1 MRPALLL
8 VCALASCAGTPPDKD
23 AILDPDEVVGSPAG
37 WLDHRP
43 VTYDEVGQ
51 YMRTQDPQAFA
62 RGLDGVLLE
71 RITRDNARA
80 NKVTVPPATLARA
93 TTARVQDWR
102 RRLIRSAQAEKRQVD
117 PDIWLRQVA
126 GLEPAEF
133 RAFMRRHAEVELLQ
147 NRLLRYEE
155 ITQPTVSVSIMV
167 VQEKDAADGVVQRL
181 GQGAPFAKEAKASS
195 VHATAPEGG
204 RIEFPLLREDFND
217 DQVRMALFAAKA
229 GAVLG
234 PYPVAGGGKTFYHV
248 YRLDSRRGGRVVP
261 YKEVEEEIARGL
273 EARPAA
279 VAEYER
285 WRRRVLMR
293 HRFKAAPPPT
303 APPK

>member
-1 MRPALLL
+1 
-8 VCALASCAGTPPDKD
+8 
-23 AILDPDEVVGSPAG
+23 
-37 WLDHRP
+37 
-43 VTYDEVGQ
+43 
-51 YMRTQDPQAFA
+51 MRTQDPRAFA

-71 RITRDNARA
+71 RITRDSAKA
-80 NKVTVPPATLARA
+80 NNVDVPPAILARA
-93 TTARVQDWR
+93 TTTRVQDWR
-102 RRLIRSAQAEKRQVD
+102 RQLIQAAQVEKRQVD
-117 PDIWLRQVA
+117 PDVWLQQVA
-126 GLEPAEF
+126 GLAPAEF

-167 VQEKDAADGVVQRL
+167 VHEKEEAHGVVQRL
-181 GQGAPFAKEAKASS
+181 DNGEAFDKQAKAHS

-204 RIEFPLLREDFND
+204 KIEFPLLREDFND
-217 DQVRMALFAAKA
+217 AEVRTALFGAEP

-234 PYPVAGGGKTFYHV
+234 PYPVSGGGKTFYHV
-248 YRLDSRRGGRVVP
+248 YRLDSRRGGRLVP
-261 YKEVEEEIARGL
+261 YTEVEEEIAQGL

-279 VAEYER
+279 VGEYER

-293 HRFKAAPPPT
+293 HRFRATPPPP

>member
-8 VCALASCAGTPPDKD
+8 VCALAACAGTPPDED
-23 AILDPDEVVGSPAG
+23 AILDPEEIVGSPAG

-71 RITRDNARA
+71 RITRDSARA
-80 NKVTVPPATLARA
+80 HKVTVPVATLARA

-102 RRLIRSAQAEKRQVD
+102 RRLIRSARAENRQVD

-147 NRLLRYEE
+147 NLLLRYEE

-167 VQEKDAADGVVQRL
+167 VDKKEEADGVVQRL
-181 GQGAPFAKEAKASS
+181 GTGSAFDKEARAHS
-195 VHATAPEGG
+195 VHATAAEGG
-204 RIEFPLLREDFND
+204 KIEFPLLREDFND
-217 DQVRMALFAAKA
+217 SAVQTELFVAEA

-234 PYPVAGGGKTFYHV
+234 PYPVSGGGKTFYHV
-248 YRLDSRRGGRVVP
+248 YRLDSRRGGRIVP
-261 YKEVEEEIARGL
+261 YTEVEKEIAQGL

-285 WRRRVLMR
+285 WRRRVLLR